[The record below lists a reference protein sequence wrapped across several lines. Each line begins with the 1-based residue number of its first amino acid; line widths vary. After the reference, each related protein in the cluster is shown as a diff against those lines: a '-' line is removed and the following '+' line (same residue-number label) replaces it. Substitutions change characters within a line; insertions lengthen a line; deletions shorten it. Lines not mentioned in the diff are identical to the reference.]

1 MDEALDALLKEAEF
15 FDLGFSGFILSA
27 LNGHGSIMKH
37 LCQAAETEVPLM
49 SYFGNLL
56 DCPKVQCEVGM

>member
-1 MDEALDALLKEAEF
+1 
-15 FDLGFSGFILSA
+15 
-27 LNGHGSIMKH
+27 MKH

-49 SYFGNLL
+49 SYFGSLL